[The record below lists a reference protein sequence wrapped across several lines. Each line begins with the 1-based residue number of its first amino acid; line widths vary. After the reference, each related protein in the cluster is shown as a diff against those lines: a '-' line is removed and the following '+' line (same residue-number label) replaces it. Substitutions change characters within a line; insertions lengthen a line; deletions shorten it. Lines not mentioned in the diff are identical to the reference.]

1 MKILFACGGTAGH
14 INPALATAN
23 YIRSRYPD
31 TQVLFIGSPKGM
43 EARLVPEA
51 GYDFAPVELKG
62 IQRRLSWHNFC
73 YNLSSMEL
81 LCTCWG
87 SAAFCVS
94 SSPMWWWEP
103 AAMSADRSCG
113 RQPGWDSGRSPM
125 NPMPIPA

>member
-87 SAAFCVS
+87 KIRRILRQFQPDVVV
-94 SSPMWWWEP
+94 
-103 AAMSADRSCG
+103 AMSADRSCG
-113 RQPGWDSGRSPM
+113 RQPGWDLRRSPM